1 MLKHSLK
8 LTALAAATSLL
19 LSACG
24 GSSSGGG
31 SNSPAPTIK
40 GLAVDG
46 PLAGATVTFVD
57 CNNAQVETDNEGN
70 FTFPQGCTSSELT
83 VTGGNP

>member
-31 SNSPAPTIK
+31 STSPAPTIK

-46 PLAGATVTFVD
+46 PLAGATVTF
-57 CNNAQVETDNEGN
+57 AR
-70 FTFPQGCTSSELT
+70 L
-83 VTGGNP
+83 